1 MIIYQI
7 YKPHAVPVSY
17 PTRHHSEQMCERFC
31 LEMFSVEYGIGT
43 LWDLSILP
51 TVSYSGWL
59 MQIENY
65 IINANASLIISV
77 YIMLNGVN
85 DKIGQ
90 KLAQSS

>member
-1 MIIYQI
+1 MQ
-7 YKPHAVPVSY
+7 
-17 PTRHHSEQMCERFC
+17 HSEPMCERFC

-59 MQIENY
+59 IQIENY

-90 KLAQSS
+90 NLA